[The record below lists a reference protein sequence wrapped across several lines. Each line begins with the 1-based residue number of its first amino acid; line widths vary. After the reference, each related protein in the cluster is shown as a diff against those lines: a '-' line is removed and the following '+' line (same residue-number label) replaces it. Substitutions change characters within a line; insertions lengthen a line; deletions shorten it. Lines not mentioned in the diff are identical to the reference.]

1 MKKLI
6 LNKEIISNITNDEM
20 KKIKGG
26 VFDEVELEFW
36 DLGQRAIRIMIQ
48 VEAVQKVKVVQQLNQ
63 SASQFD
69 NNYSNILQR
78 NSK

>member
-36 DLGQRAIRIMIQ
+36 GSRVAC
-48 VEAVQKVKVVQQLNQ
+48 NT
-63 SASQFD
+63 
-69 NNYSNILQR
+69 NYDPGGGC
-78 NSK
+78 SKSKSCAATKPVCIPI

>member
-26 VFDEVELEFW
+26 VFDEETRV
-36 DLGQRAIRIMIQ
+36 LGI
-48 VEAVQKVKVVQQLNQ
+48 
-63 SASQFD
+63 
-69 NNYSNILQR
+69 
-78 NSK
+78 